1 MSVMVEKVQGVAPSR
16 RIRHDAERTFEGRD
30 GFAEG
35 GGQKFA
41 CQLRQAMKKHKGEP
55 ESSPSAAYVLD
66 VTRPTQSLFYDRQAS
81 LEGLSAYLNEEHE

>member
-1 MSVMVEKVQGVAPSR
+1 MVPVRGGGGEAASR
-16 RIRHDAERTFEGRD
+16 RR
-30 GFAEG
+30 
-35 GGQKFA
+35 
-41 CQLRQAMKKHKGEP
+41 